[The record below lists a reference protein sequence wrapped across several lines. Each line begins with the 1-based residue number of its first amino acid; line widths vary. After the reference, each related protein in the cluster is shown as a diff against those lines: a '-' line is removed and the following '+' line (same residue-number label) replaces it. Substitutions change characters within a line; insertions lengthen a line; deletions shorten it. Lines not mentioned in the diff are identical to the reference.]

1 MSRRVGVA
9 LCLLLGVASGSAR
22 ADDGPPGD
30 ADAPA
35 NADPGVGLEDI
46 QAAYEDH
53 VRHRLPHK
61 LTGVIDGA
69 FALYELREL
78 RRALPELW
86 RELRSDPMLRAMF
99 SNLAKQYRPRLDY
112 AGYVGVVGQST
123 RYAGAAFGIEADLA
137 APLCRYLGGSFN
149 GQLFSDREGRGLAY
163 DTRVTGCLPWGPFA
177 IELGFTSQQSVRMGL
192 AAAPTSAAGRYDA
205 LGFELRIRGFRW
217 LEQRWEVVTLPTDVV
232 FVDVA
237 PATGDDRES
246 ARFTIDSAFVRH
258 IRYGAGTAGE
268 DRVIEVFPVHVVGE
282 QDAVGA
288 MLSATVVEFGLLRLT
303 GARLADGV
311 FLDANATLEQGSIG
325 PTVEGAEREVTLFNG
340 GVDTAVHLVRPP
352 FRTHLRYHRGLLP
365 DAQFRLLSE
374 DRADLGVNRTRGA
387 TTLGAGMF
395 AAYTRTAGAPAGVG
409 DLAGAATYGASLQY
423 GYAIHGPFYLT
434 VRGEGARSF
443 YADANDLV
451 LTRPATELRVTAGIA
466 AAASSAGR

>member
-1 MSRRVGVA
+1 MCRRVGVA
-9 LCLLLGVASGSAR
+9 LCLLLSAASGSAR

-30 ADAPA
+30 AEPPADDAPEVA
-35 NADPGVGLEDI
+35 PEEI
-46 QAAYEDH
+46 RAAYDDH

-61 LTGVIDGA
+61 LTAVIDGA
-69 FALYELREL
+69 FALYDLGEL

-86 RELRSDPMLRAMF
+86 RELRDDPTLRAMF
-99 SNLAKQYRPRLDY
+99 SNLARQYRPRLDY
-112 AGYVGVVGQST
+112 AGYVGVVAQST

-137 APLCRYLGGSFN
+137 APLCRYLGGSFD

-163 DTRVTGCLPWGPFA
+163 STRVTGCLPWGPFA

-217 LEQRWEVVTLPTDVV
+217 LEERWEVVTLPTEVV

-237 PATGDDRES
+237 PATNDGRES
-246 ARFTIDSAFVRH
+246 ARFTIDSAFLRH
-258 IRYGAGTAGE
+258 VRYGAGTAGE
-268 DRVIEVFPVHVVGE
+268 DRVIDWFPVRVVGE

-303 GARLADGV
+303 GARLSDGI
-311 FLDANATLEQGSIG
+311 FLDANATVQQGSIG
-325 PTVEGAEREVTLFNG
+325 PTVEGAEREVWMFNG
-340 GVDTAVHLVRPP
+340 GVDTAVHVVRPP
-352 FRTHLRYHRGLLP
+352 YRTHLRYHRGLLP
-365 DAQFRLLSE
+365 DAQFRLLSV

-395 AAYTRTAGAPAGVG
+395 AAYTRTAGASAGV
-409 DLAGAATYGASLQY
+409 DELAGAATYGASLQY
-423 GYAIHGPFYLT
+423 GYALYGPFYLT
-434 VRGEGARSF
+434 IRGEGARSF
-443 YADANDLV
+443 YADPNDLV
-451 LTRPATELRVTAGIA
+451 LSRPATELRLTAGIA
-466 AAASSAGR
+466 AAAS